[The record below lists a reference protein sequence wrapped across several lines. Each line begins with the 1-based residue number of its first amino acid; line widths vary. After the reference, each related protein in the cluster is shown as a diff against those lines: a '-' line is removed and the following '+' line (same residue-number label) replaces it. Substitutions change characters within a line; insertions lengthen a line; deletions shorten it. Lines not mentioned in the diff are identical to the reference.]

1 MVKITVETYKSDK
14 YYPKVVRA
22 VAAILAKGDVVAP
35 VEVFVQMD
43 LLSKA
48 DVESWRF
55 RRLPYLERAIRC
67 SLGKASRIL
76 RILRMHAHDLNMRP
90 SGTAYVSWGKG
101 ARTPLR
107 FSKTG
112 APGLE
117 KAYSLHFL
125 APNRRPRSKHPA
137 QGEAEASD
145 HGTPVSSVQV
155 TEVAAPELSEEAEG
169 H

>member
-35 VEVFVQMD
+35 IDVFIQMD
-43 LLSKA
+43 LLSAA
-48 DVESWRF
+48 DVEAWRF
-55 RRLPYLERAIRC
+55 RRVPYLERSIRC
-67 SLGKASRIL
+67 SLGKANRIL

-90 SGTAYVSWGKG
+90 SVTAYVSWGKG

-112 APGLE
+112 ESALE

-125 APNRRPRSKHPA
+125 SPSLRPRSKGSV
-137 QGEAEASD
+137 QGEAEATR
-145 HGTPVSSVQV
+145 HETAIPPVQV
-155 TEVAAPELSEEAEG
+155 VEATTPEISSAGEQ
-169 H
+169 